1 MPILIPK
8 APVGTK
14 PPVVPPKVPPP
25 PPTGKGTLIPKAPP
39 STKSKFELIPKTT
52 TTGSDK
58 VLLQVVNGT
67 NGHSVEIFHMLSPT
81 QTFPYFDNC
90 IKCGFQSHEITL
102 GNAIDTARKHV
113 GF

>member
-8 APVGTK
+8 APVKK
-14 PPVVPPKVPPP
+14 PETSGQLASAKSS
-25 PPTGKGTLIPKAPP
+25 LIPKAGP

-58 VLLQVVNGT
+58 VLLQVVSGT

-90 IKCGFQSHEITL
+90 IKCGFQSHEITM
-102 GNAIDTARKHV
+102 GNAVDTARKHV

>member
-1 MPILIPK
+1 MISQEQLEKGSLIPK
-8 APVGTK
+8 AGTK
-14 PPVVPPKVPPP
+14 STTTLTLDQKE
-25 PPTGKGTLIPKAPP
+25 TLIPKAGP
-39 STKSKFELIPKTT
+39 STKSKFELIPKST

-58 VLLQVVNGT
+58 VLLQVISGT

-90 IKCGFQSHEITL
+90 IKCGFQSHEITM
-102 GNAIDTARKHV
+102 GNAVDTARRHV